1 MGWHTPVLCP
11 SSSSSLEP
19 SFFKKKKFDF
29 ELIEEKKINFRKI
42 FTVLELM
49 G

>member
-1 MGWHTPVLCP
+1 MRWHTLLLCP
-11 SSSSSLEP
+11 SNSSSLES
-19 SFFKKKKFDF
+19 SFLKKKIDF

-49 G
+49 S